1 MGGRVK
7 HAAWLIASTVLFS
20 ACRHDTPAPRYP
32 LEGQILAVVAA
43 PPSLT
48 IKHGDVAGLMPGMT
62 MTFPVAEPSLLEG
75 RSAGELVTATLEV
88 KDGLGRL
95 VAITHVGSAPLPA
108 GSNEVGLATTMLA
121 VGDAVPD
128 AALVDQSGH
137 RRSLSEWRGA
147 HTVMTFIYT
156 RCPLPNFCPLM
167 DQNFRTLQNELA
179 QDPRLR
185 GHVKLVTISF
195 DPEHDTPEVLAAH
208 AARLHADPAVW
219 TFLTGDRVVTDRVAA
234 RFGVGVIRPTDDP
247 TQITHN
253 LRTAVIG
260 PDGRLAHVY
269 AGTDWTPSTLLTDL
283 RAAVR
288 TP

>member
-1 MGGRVK
+1 LK
-7 HAAWLIASTVLFS
+7 HASWLIVAVLFS

-62 MTFPVAEPSLLEG
+62 MTFPVAEASLLEG
-75 RSAGELVTATLEV
+75 RRAGELVTATLEV

-95 VAITHVGSAPLPA
+95 VAIAHVGSAPMPA

-121 VGDAVPD
+121 VGDDVPD
-128 AALVDQSGH
+128 AALVDQLNH
-137 RRSLSEWRGA
+137 RRSLAEWRGT
-147 HTVMTFIYT
+147 HTVVTFTYT

-167 DQNFRTLQNELA
+167 DQNFRALQNELA
-179 QDPRLR
+179 QDSTLR
-185 GHVKLVTISF
+185 GRVKLVTISF

-208 AARLHADPAVW
+208 AARLRADPAVW

-253 LRTAVIG
+253 LRTAVVG
-260 PDGRLAHVY
+260 PDGRLASIY
-269 AGTDWTPSTLLTDL
+269 SGNDWTPNTILADL
-283 RAAVR
+283 RATVR